1 MKKKTKKKRK
11 NKERHKPTEEEFD
24 RRCADIVELT
34 DTFCSDHLNEDYH
47 KLCWEM
53 MDELCVS
60 GLPLDTGRAASWAGG
75 MIHALGWVNFL
86 HDPSTS
92 PCMTSAEV
100 AEGFGLSQGTIAA
113 KSRLIR
119 DVLDLI
125 PFDPEWCTQAMIEDN
140 PLVWTLEIDGLAVD
154 VRMMPREA
162 QEEAY
167 LLGLIPYIPADR
179 QKPPTKSDP
188 GTGATILKFPSDRN
202 KTPAAESPD
211 EPNDNIPGLFD
222 GLE

>member
-1 MKKKTKKKRK
+1 MKKKKKSKG
-11 NKERHKPTEEEFD
+11 HKPTEEEFD

-34 DTFCSDHLNEDYH
+34 DAFCADHLNEDYRG
-47 KLCWEM
+47 LCWEM

-60 GLPLDTGRAASWAGG
+60 GLPLDKGKPAGWAAA

-92 PCMTSAEV
+92 PHMTSAEV
-100 AEGFGLSQGTIAA
+100 AQGFGFSQGTMVS
-113 KSRLIR
+113 KSKLIR

-125 PFDPEWCTQAMIEDN
+125 PFDPDWCTVAMIENN

-154 VRMMPREA
+154 IRMMPREA

-179 QKPPTKSDP
+179 QEPPTKSDP

-202 KTPAAESPD
+202 KTPGSESPD
-211 EPNDNIPGLFD
+211 EPNHDILGLFD

>member
-1 MKKKTKKKRK
+1 MKKKKKKKSKGRK
-11 NKERHKPTEEEFD
+11 STEEEFE
-24 RRCADIVELT
+24 RRCADIVEMT
-34 DTFCSDHLNEDYH
+34 DTFCADHLNEDYRN
-47 KLCWEM
+47 LCWEM
-53 MDELCVS
+53 MDELHMS
-60 GLPLDTGRAASWAGG
+60 GLPLDKGKPASWAGG

-119 DVLDLI
+119 DALDMVPL
-125 PFDPEWCTQAMIEDN
+125 DPDWCTEAMLEDN

-167 LLGLIPYIPADR
+167 SLGLIPYIPADR

-202 KTPAAESPD
+202 KTPRPESPD

-222 GLE
+222 GLQ

>member
-1 MKKKTKKKRK
+1 MKKVKKKK
-11 NKERHKPTEEEFD
+11 KSKGKCKPTEEEFD

-34 DTFCSDHLNEDYH
+34 DTFCSAHLNEDYRE
-47 KLCWEM
+47 LCWEM
-53 MDELCVS
+53 MDELYMS

-75 MIHALGWVNFL
+75 MVHALGWVNFL

-92 PCMTSAEV
+92 PYMTSAEI

-119 DVLDLI
+119 DALDMVPL
-125 PFDPEWCTQAMIEDN
+125 DPDWCTEAMLEDN
-140 PLVWTLEIDGLAVD
+140 PLVWMMEIDGFAVD
-154 VRMMPREA
+154 IRLSPREV

-167 LLGLIPYIPADR
+167 LLGMIPYIPADR
-179 QKPPTKSDP
+179 QKPPSKSHP
-188 GTGATILKFPSDRN
+188 GTGATILAFPSDRN
-202 KTPAAESPD
+202 KTPASESPD
-211 EPNDNIPGLFD
+211 EPKEDMPNLFD